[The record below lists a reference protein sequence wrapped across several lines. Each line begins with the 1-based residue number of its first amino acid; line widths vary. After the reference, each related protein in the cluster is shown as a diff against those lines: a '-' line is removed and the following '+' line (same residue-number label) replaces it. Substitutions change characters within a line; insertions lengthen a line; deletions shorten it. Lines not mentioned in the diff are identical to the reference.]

1 MLKKYFIKCL
11 YLFLVLV
18 FLCTNICYATVV
30 AVTDENL
37 KESLQKFV
45 SSEANEENYNIT
57 VSNNVITVIVDNE
70 SYTLNYDLSNKP
82 TFTFEI
88 PIEKGMNYDDF
99 KKQTDNLMLPMVGYI
114 AVANIQGVAIEDAS
128 AYFLFSYLGNALNGS
143 FSFDSSNSYMI
154 IDDTTEGVT
163 IESDNPNAIKVSEFG
178 ERVMEYVN
186 AVYPETQS
194 ISDTEGIN
202 SYTLTVERKDTTD
215 TSCKLVSTLSVNL
228 DADFSKII
236 GYTQQME
243 DSFMNNGITKENA
256 DLVVTLKVGQKC
268 KLEST
273 EKITGYAFSGSDC
286 VEINDDKTELT
297 GTKVGKKN
305 GYLYIGEEQKTIY
318 ITVEENT
325 SNETLETITLKIE
338 SSSGN
343 SGTNTEEPKE
353 EQKEEIKEEIK
364 QESDKTTPADNTVV
378 SSKLPQAGSN
388 NTILFIIIALIALAI
403 LIRISLRKY
412 NDIR

>member
-1 MLKKYFIKCL
+1 MLKKCL

-18 FLCTNICYATVV
+18 ILCTNICYATVV
-30 AVTDENL
+30 TVTDENL
-37 KESLQKFV
+37 KDALQKFS

-57 VSNNVITVIVDNE
+57 VSNNSIIMSANNE
-70 SYTLNYDLSNKP
+70 TYTLKYDLSNKP
-82 TFTFEI
+82 TFIFEI
-88 PIEKGMNYDDF
+88 PIEKGMSYDDF

-114 AVANIQGVAIEDAS
+114 AVANIQGVAVEDAS
-128 AYFLFSYLGNALNGS
+128 AYFLFSYLGSAFNGS
-143 FSFDSSNSYMI
+143 FSFNSSNSYMI
-154 IDDTTEGVT
+154 IDDTIEGVT
-163 IESDNPNAIKVSEFG
+163 IESDNPKAIKVSEFG

-186 AVYPETQS
+186 TVYPETQS
-194 ISDTEGIN
+194 VSDTEGIN
-202 SYTLTVERKDTTD
+202 SYTLTVERKDTTE

-305 GYLYIGEEQKTIY
+305 GYLYIGDKQKTIY

-325 SNETLETITLKIE
+325 SNETLETITLKID

-343 SGTNTEEPKE
+343 SEINIEEPKE
-353 EQKEEIKEEIK
+353 EQKEESKEEVK
-364 QESDKTTPADNTVV
+364 QESNKTTPTDNTVV
-378 SSKLPQAGSN
+378 SSKLPQTGSN
-388 NTILFIIIALIALAI
+388 NAILFIIIALVVLVIF
-403 LIRISLRKY
+403 IRINLRKY
-412 NDIR
+412 NDVR

>member
-1 MLKKYFIKCL
+1 MLKKCL

-18 FLCTNICYATVV
+18 ILCTNICYATVV
-30 AVTDENL
+30 TVTDENL
-37 KESLQKFV
+37 KDALQKFS

-57 VSNNVITVIVDNE
+57 VSNNSIIMSANNE
-70 SYTLNYDLSNKP
+70 TYTLKYDLSNKP

-88 PIEKGMNYDDF
+88 PIEKGMSYDDF
-99 KKQTDNLMLPMVGYI
+99 KKRTDNLMLPMVGYI
-114 AVANIQGVAIEDAS
+114 AVTNIQGVAVEDAS
-128 AYFLFSYLGNALNGS
+128 AYFLFSYLGSAFNGS
-143 FSFDSSNSYMI
+143 FLFDSSNSYMI
-154 IDDTTEGVT
+154 IDDTIEGVT
-163 IESDNPNAIKVSEFG
+163 IESDNPNAIKVSEFE

-186 AVYPETQS
+186 ALYPETQS

-202 SYTLTVERKDTTD
+202 SYTLTVERKDTTE

-325 SNETLETITLKIE
+325 SNETLETITLKID

-343 SGTNTEEPKE
+343 SGINTEEPKE
-353 EQKEEIKEEIK
+353 EQKEESKEEVK
-364 QESDKTTPADNTVV
+364 QESYKTTPTDNTVV
-378 SSKLPQAGSN
+378 SSKLPQTGSN
-388 NTILFIIIALIALAI
+388 NAILFIIIALVVLVIF
-403 LIRISLRKY
+403 IRINLTKY
-412 NDIR
+412 NDVR

>member
-11 YLFLVLV
+11 YLFWVLV

-45 SSEANEENYNIT
+45 LSEANEENYNIT
-57 VSNNVITVIVDNE
+57 VSNNVITVIADNE

-403 LIRISLRKY
+403 LIRISLKKY

>member
-1 MLKKYFIKCL
+1 MLKKCL
-11 YLFLVLV
+11 YLFFVLV
-18 FLCTNICYATVV
+18 ILCTNICYATVV
-30 AVTDENL
+30 TVTDENL
-37 KESLQKFV
+37 KDALQKFS

-57 VSNNVITVIVDNE
+57 VSNNSIIMSANNE
-70 SYTLNYDLSNKP
+70 TYTLKYDLSNKP

-88 PIEKGMNYDDF
+88 PIEKGMSYDDF

-114 AVANIQGVAIEDAS
+114 AVANIQGVAVEDAS
-128 AYFLFSYLGNALNGS
+128 AYFLFSYLGSAFNGS

-154 IDDTTEGVT
+154 IDDTIEGVT

-202 SYTLTVERKDTTD
+202 SYTLTVERKDTTE

-325 SNETLETITLKIE
+325 SNETLETITLKID

-343 SGTNTEEPKE
+343 SGINTEEPKE
-353 EQKEEIKEEIK
+353 ERKEESKEEVK
-364 QESDKTTPADNTVV
+364 QESNKTTPTDNTVV
-378 SSKLPQAGSN
+378 SSKLPQTGSN
-388 NTILFIIIALIALAI
+388 NAILFIIIALVVLVIF
-403 LIRISLRKY
+403 IRINLRKY
-412 NDIR
+412 NDVR